1 MSSFIDD
8 VSCPIIVESN
18 PLPISSDVFESY
30 LNHDYDLIHNNDL
43 WKSYRSDKLTNDHCY
58 IYIDKKNN
66 DPVWWIK
73 VVADIDGDI
82 GNIDDLLDKSLKERQ
97 HEWHVL
103 FKGGYSIWKESKYE
117 ICYYRYASTMFGVS
131 PRDTCYMKLRC
142 NLYCNENGE
151 ITKQQQLYENNHNVT
166 INTDEDIKVCI
177 DGDQQNK
184 QSRTYYY
191 GFLLSYRSINLPELA
206 PVAKNY
212 VRTKFSG
219 AHLIT
224 LKDFKDISKGFIYT
238 YIQHAHPGGQ

>member
-8 VSCPIIVESN
+8 VKCPTIVDSN
-18 PLPISSDVFESY
+18 PLPISNDDFELY
-30 LNHDYDLIHNNDL
+30 LNHDDDLIHNNDL
-43 WKSYRSDKLTNDHCY
+43 WKSYRYDKITNDHCY
-58 IYIDKKNN
+58 IYIDRKNN

-73 VVADIDGDI
+73 VVAHIDGDI
-82 GNIDDLLDKSLKERQ
+82 GNIDDLLDNSLKERQ

-103 FKGGYSIWKESKYE
+103 FRGGYSIWKESNNNNNYIYE
-117 ICYYRYASTMFGVS
+117 ICYYRYASTMIGVS
-131 PRDTCYMKLRC
+131 PRDTCYMKLRR
-142 NLYCNENGE
+142 NLYCDENGV
-151 ITKQQQLYENNHNVT
+151 ITIEKQLYENNNNP
-166 INTDEDIKVCI
+166 INTDDSS
-177 DGDQQNK
+177 DDNQQSK
-184 QSRTYYY
+184 QCTYYY

-224 LKDFKDISKGFIYT
+224 LKDFKDPSKGFIYT

>member
-1 MSSFIDD
+1 MSYD
-8 VSCPIIVESN
+8 VKCPLKVESN
-18 PLPISSDVFESY
+18 PLPISSDDFKSY
-30 LNHDYDLIHNNDL
+30 LNHDYDLILNNDL
-43 WKSYRSDKLTNDHCY
+43 WKSYRNDNVTNDHCY

-73 VVADIDGDI
+73 VVADVDGDI

-103 FKGGYSIWKESKYE
+103 FRGGYSIWKESSNNNLYE
-117 ICYYRYASTMFGVS
+117 ICYYRYASTLFGVS
-131 PRDTCYMKLRC
+131 PRDTCYMKLRR
-142 NLYCNENGE
+142 NLYCDENGVT
-151 ITKQQQLYENNHNVT
+151 IIKQQLHENNNNNI
-166 INTDEDIKVCI
+166 INTDDDKS
-177 DGDQQNK
+177 DGNQQSK
-184 QSRTYYY
+184 RSTYYY
-191 GFLLSYRSINLPELA
+191 GFILSYRSIDLPELA

-224 LKDFKDISKGFIYT
+224 LKDFKDPSKGFIYT